1 MSALEIIIALFGG
14 IIAGTTFSILVSKY
28 LKPEFPGS
36 DITSKPTKSIPEI
49 GKKFEVEQA
58 RLRYKTL
65 KLEKELHTDAL
76 GRVFQAE
83 GEGRITKK
91 ERDLLSDRYR
101 EQIRTLDNSL
111 QDSELILEAS
121 ELENLHEEL
130 TNLFSQKLNQVERRL
145 NELTTKLETVKTFT
159 KPDMP
164 PVTKDI
170 PEKPSKSKEMLVE
183 ISKKVEIPQKITNAP
198 VTSIEDNDDKKQITD
213 EKIKANPETIERKA
227 KKAKDTPLADD
238 KVNEIRD
245 EVLEALNRLE
255 QMDVEE

>member
-159 KPDMP
+159 KPDIP
-164 PVTKDI
+164 PVIK
-170 PEKPSKSKEMLVE
+170 SKSKEIPVE

-227 KKAKDTPLADD
+227 KKPKDTPLADD